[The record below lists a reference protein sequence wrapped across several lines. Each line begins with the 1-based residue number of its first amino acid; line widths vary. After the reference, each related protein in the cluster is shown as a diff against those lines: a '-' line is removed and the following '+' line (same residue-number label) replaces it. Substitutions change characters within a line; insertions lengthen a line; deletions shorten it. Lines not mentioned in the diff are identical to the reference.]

1 MMGHEQVLLLTIGLV
16 AGTVGGLL
24 GVGGSIIM
32 IPAMTLFLGPDQHLY
47 QGAAMMVNFCV
58 VLPAFYHHRKARAIL
73 ESVVKP
79 MVPFAAL
86 GVIIGVWL
94 SCGDWFRGDRQ
105 IHLTKIFGY
114 FLFYEVA
121 YNLYRL
127 VSNRRLP
134 AMDEVAAGALPAW
147 KVALAVGLPT
157 GLVGGLLGVG
167 GGVVAV
173 PLQQLILRVP
183 LNRAIAN
190 SAATIIPLSVIGAT
204 FKNIE
209 NSAAGIP
216 FGNSLHL
223 ALLLAPTAILGG
235 YLGARLTHVVPRR
248 ALRLAFVLFM
258 SYAAIMLIRR

>member
-1 MMGHEQVLLLTIGLV
+1 MGHEQLLLLTIGLV
-16 AGTVGGLL
+16 AGVVGGLL

-32 IPAMTLFLGPDQHLY
+32 IPAMTLLLGPSQHLY
-47 QGAAMMVNFCV
+47 QGAAMMVNFFV
-58 VLPAFYHHRKARAIL
+58 VLPAFYHHRKIKAVL
-73 ESVVKP
+73 EPIVKP
-79 MVPFAAL
+79 MVPFAAI
-86 GVIIGVWL
+86 GVVIGVWL
-94 SCGDWFRGDRQ
+94 SCGEWFRGDRQ
-105 IHLTKIFGY
+105 IYLTKVFGC
-114 FLFYEVA
+114 FLVYEVG

-127 VSNRRLP
+127 LSNRRLP
-134 AMDEVAAGALPAW
+134 EMDEAAAKGLPAW

-204 FKNIE
+204 FKNLE
-209 NSAAGIP
+209 NAAAGVP
-216 FGNSLHL
+216 FRSALHL

-248 ALRLAFVLFM
+248 ALRIAFIVFM
-258 SYAAIMLIRR
+258 SYAAVMLIRK